1 MILRRAAL
9 AVWDFIV
16 GDDWRLALAAV
27 AAIGLTAVVCAL
39 GLDAWW
45 LAPLIALAAL
55 RWTLR
60 GASPAATITQCDTSA
75 SDLPTPASSSLPAS
89 PRDPSTGTR

>member
-9 AVWDFIV
+9 AVWDFVV

-27 AAIGLTAVVCAL
+27 AAIGLTAAVCAL
-39 GLDAWW
+39 GLSAWW
-45 LAPLIALAAL
+45 LAPVLALAAL

-60 GASPAATITQCDTSA
+60 GARPSATN
-75 SDLPTPASSSLPAS
+75 ASSTSS
-89 PRDPSTGTR
+89 